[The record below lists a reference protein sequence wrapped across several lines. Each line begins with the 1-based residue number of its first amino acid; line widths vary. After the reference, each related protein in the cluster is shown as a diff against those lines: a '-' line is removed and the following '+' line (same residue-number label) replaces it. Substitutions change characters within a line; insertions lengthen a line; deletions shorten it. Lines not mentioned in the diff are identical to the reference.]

1 MKPETAEA
9 YERLVSTFV
18 AAIEASGADVP
29 ESTVEK
35 LASEPLAAC
44 EELNEFALSCGAV
57 SDEVDAA
64 LAAIYESMDAADARG
79 PVDEDCVR
87 HIAAAW
93 TSTHVERPI
102 AEPEPEPEAVV
113 AADADEPAEEQQ
125 TDEKPQRRRGR
136 KAKEVRE
143 EDVEPG
149 EPAAGQNE
157 AKSEGVDVK
166 PGRRSRAKAKA
177 AKAEDQ
183 ERHEEQAEK
192 PAKSHSRRAKDVP
205 SEERAENPGGRADAA
220 GEGRPD
226 AGPAAPA
233 PANPDEETLG
243 VEQAVAILG
252 VSRPTIYKLIE
263 SGELPAHKKGRSWRI
278 SAAAVTERAAK

>member
-9 YERLVSTFV
+9 YQHLVSTFV
-18 AAIEASGADVP
+18 AAIEGCGADVP
-29 ESTVEK
+29 QATVEK

-57 SDEVDAA
+57 SDDVDAA

-87 HIAAAW
+87 HIVAAW
-93 TSTHVERPI
+93 TSTHVERPVV
-102 AEPEPEPEAVV
+102 EPEPEPKPEPAAKPGNEA
-113 AADADEPAEEQQ
+113 PAEEQPA
-125 TDEKPQRRRGR
+125 EKSKRRRNR

-143 EDVEPG
+143 EDIEAS
-149 EPAAGQNE
+149 EETAGQGDAQAE
-157 AKSEGVDVK
+157 RVDVK

-177 AKAEDQ
+177 AKQADAPTEAKAV
-183 ERHEEQAEK
+183 EEPTEQKGAASKQGAPEK
-192 PAKSHSRRAKDVP
+192 PVAAKP
-205 SEERAENPGGRADAA
+205 SPE
-220 GEGRPD
+220 
-226 AGPAAPA
+226 
-233 PANPDEETLG
+233 EETLG